1 MGTALYQPASD
12 AINPDCPYQ
21 PGHGIR
27 WAEDLP
33 PALKNLVV
41 APIRFD
47 VFQEF
52 EMQAEHTCGR
62 AASHQPC
69 YSEFRFVVTQLCS
82 DDDELYYE
90 KPVYAESMTSWRL
103 LDERWLV
110 CRITIDNFDPG
121 AFHTCFFLS
130 KAMPR

>member
-1 MGTALYQPASD
+1 MGTALYQPAPN
-12 AINPDCPYQ
+12 AINPNCPYQ
-21 PGHGIR
+21 QGQDIP

-33 PALKNLVV
+33 PDLKDLVV

-52 EMQAEHTCGR
+52 EMHANRTCGR
-62 AASHQPC
+62 DASNQPC
-69 YSEFRFVVTQLCS
+69 YSEFRWVVTQLCS

-90 KPVYAESMTSWRL
+90 TPVYAESTTSWRL

-110 CRITIDNFDPG
+110 CRT
-121 AFHTCFFLS
+121 TVLS
-130 KAMPR
+130 FEPEQAQTSFSLSNTMPR

>member
-1 MGTALYQPASD
+1 MGTALYRPASN

-21 PGHGIR
+21 LGRDIR

-47 VFQEF
+47 VFREF
-52 EMQAEHTCGR
+52 EMQADRTCGR
-62 AASHQPC
+62 DASNQPC

-82 DDDELYYE
+82 DDDEVYYE
-90 KPVYAESMTSWRL
+90 TPVYAESMTCWRL

-110 CRITIDNFDPG
+110 CRTTVVGFDL
-121 AFHTCFFLS
+121 ADVKTSLS
-130 KAMPR
+130 LSEAMPR

>member
-1 MGTALYQPASD
+1 MGTALYRPASN

-41 APIRFD
+41 TPIRFD

-52 EMQAEHTCGR
+52 EMQAERTCGR
-62 AASHQPC
+62 DTSDQPC

-110 CRITIDNFDPG
+110 CRTTVRSFEPEQ
-121 AFHTCFFLS
+121 AQTSFSLS
-130 KAMPR
+130 NTMPR